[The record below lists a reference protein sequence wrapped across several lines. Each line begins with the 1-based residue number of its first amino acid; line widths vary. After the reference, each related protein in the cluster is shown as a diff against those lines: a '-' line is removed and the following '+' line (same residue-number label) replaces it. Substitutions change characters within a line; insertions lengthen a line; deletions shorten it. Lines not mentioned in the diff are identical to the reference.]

1 MRHTT
6 VGGRSPLEAQRR
18 RRERVDVAV
27 PAYFHPS
34 EHPELW
40 RRLGKAA
47 DRVRF
52 VVVNPSN
59 GVGDRLD
66 SAYHVPVLRLLDA
79 GVRLTGYI
87 DSGYGS
93 RPVAEVVGEARTY
106 RERYGITAVFL
117 DQVAGTVAALDY
129 YEPCVLALR
138 AAGVRF
144 LVLNPGAYPH
154 PAYVDL
160 ANVTVSFE
168 GQWTDYECSVPP
180 PWATRVPARRFA
192 HLVYGVPREVAER
205 PDPVVRSRHAMT
217 ACLTGG
223 SGANPWDRLPEVLEA
238 EAADS
243 LHHIT

>member
-1 MRHTT
+1 MPGPSAGLRP
-6 VGGRSPLEAQRR
+6 VQAQRHR
-18 RRERVDVAV
+18 RQLVDVAV

-40 RRLGKAA
+40 RRLGRAG

-52 VVVNPSN
+52 VVVNPSS
-59 GVGDRLD
+59 GVGERLD

-79 GVRLTGYI
+79 GVQLTGYI
-87 DSGYGS
+87 DSAYGN
-93 RPVAEVVGEARTY
+93 RPVAEVVEEARAY
-106 RERYGITAVFL
+106 RERYGVSAVFL

-138 AAGVRF
+138 GAGVRF

-168 GQWTDYECSVPP
+168 GCWADYQESVPP
-180 PWATRVPARRFA
+180 PWATRVPARRFC
-192 HLVYGVPREVAER
+192 HLVYDVPREVAER
-205 PDPVVRSRHAMT
+205 PDQTVRARHAMT
-217 ACLTGG
+217 ACLTGR
-223 SGANPWDRLPEVLEA
+223 SGANPWDRLPEVLRA

-243 LHHIT
+243 LQHIT